1 MEKAKKVLVI
11 DDEPDTVTFLSTWL
25 EDHGYHACSASDGSK
40 GMLAILE
47 ESPDLVLMDLKMP
60 NQTGIQ
66 LYRDIRCDANLADL
80 PVIFITGMAE
90 LQIFDGECELLP
102 EPAARLE
109 KPVDLQALQLA
120 INKVLG

>member
-1 MEKAKKVLVI
+1 MEKVRKVLVI

-25 EDHGYHACSASDGSK
+25 EDHGYRACSASDGNK
-40 GMLAILE
+40 GMQAIME
-47 ESPDLVLMDLKMP
+47 EAPDLVLMDLKMP

-66 LYRDIRCDANLADL
+66 LYREIRRDANLTDL

-90 LQIFDGECELLP
+90 LQIFDEACELLP

-109 KPVDLQALQLA
+109 KPVDLPALKAA
-120 INKVLG
+120 INKALG